1 MDRPSKRIELVRS
14 DSEAAGEREDP
25 GRETPRYNLR
35 ILQAAAR
42 FVRERLGPDELERIA
57 GEAGISPDQ
66 LEGGD
71 CWGTLDQVIRFNESL
86 RATVES
92 DEEYRRAHTYKLKES
107 YGPLRF
113 LLRALSPARV
123 YEMAARHFGA
133 ISTASSGEVETD
145 PGRNRI
151 VARYR
156 SSEPESRLMCLGR
169 QAQSAALPT
178 LWGLPP
184 AHLEER
190 CCICNGDDCCEY
202 ALKIHEARRWLPQL
216 AGAALGAL
224 AAVAAVAAGAQAVP
238 IGVLWAAL
246 PSIGLLVGH
255 LYELRRTNRINF
267 EVGEEIGDEL
277 RRLLRENVDAQREIY
292 ELHQRQREWSLALEK
307 QVAERTGV
315 MREVVSRLRNLKVER
330 QSTLRGISHDLR
342 NPLQTLTATNQL
354 LAEEAL
360 AADEETRGLL
370 EEQRVGIE
378 SLTVMLDD
386 LVQFASAEGGLRLR
400 PETIEIPPLV
410 ESLRRRLRALV
421 QGREIRSSVMSN
433 REAPDRIRMD
443 RMVFDRVI
451 DNLLTN
457 AAKYTSRGSIV
468 VELDGK
474 PGFLT
479 LKVSDTGRGIAKDQV
494 ERIFH
499 PGGSPPELRASR
511 SLGVGLSVVVRLLA
525 QIGGRLEVM
534 SLAGKGTTFWAH
546 FPVEVEAATVQTG
559 AEQPGGEAAVD
570 DPVAEVVTIRRAE
583 GE

>member
-1 MDRPSKRIELVRS
+1 MDSPSKRIELVRS
-14 DSEAAGEREDP
+14 DSEAAGEHEGG
-25 GRETPRYNLR
+25 GRETASYSFR
-35 ILQAAAR
+35 ILQSAAR
-42 FVRERLGPDELERIA
+42 YVKESFGADELERIA
-57 GEAGISPDQ
+57 REAGISADQ
-66 LEGGD
+66 LDGGD
-71 CWGTLDQVIRFNESL
+71 YWGTVEQLNEFNKKL
-86 RATVES
+86 RALVDS

-113 LLRALSPARV
+113 FLRAQAPARV

-133 ISTASSGEVETD
+133 ISTVSSGEVD
-145 PGRNRI
+145 LDSGRNRI
-151 VARYR
+151 VLRYR
-156 SSEPESRLMCLGR
+156 STEPESRLMCISR

-190 CCICNGDDCCEY
+190 CCICNGDDRCEY
-202 ALKIHEARRWLPQL
+202 VLKIYEARRWLPQL

-224 AAVAAVAAGAQAVP
+224 GALAAVAAGAQAVP
-238 IGVLWAAL
+238 VGVLWAAL

-255 LYELRRTNRINF
+255 LYELRRTNKVNF
-267 EVGEEIGDEL
+267 EMGEEIGDEL
-277 RRLLRENVDAQREIY
+277 RRLLREHVGARREIY
-292 ELHQRQREWSLALEK
+292 ELHQRQREWSLELEK
-307 QVAERTGV
+307 QVAERTGA
-315 MREVVSRLRNLKVER
+315 MREVLSRLRNLKVER
-330 QSTLRGISHDLR
+330 QSTLRGFSHDLR

-354 LAEEAL
+354 LTEEA
-360 AADEETRGLL
+360 AGAGEETRALL
-370 EEQRVGIE
+370 EEQRIGIE

-386 LVQFASAEGGLRLR
+386 LVQFASAEGGLRLK
-400 PETIEIPPLV
+400 PKTIEIPPLV
-410 ESLRRRLRALV
+410 DSLRRRLRALV
-421 QGREIRSSVMSN
+421 QGRDIRVSVMSN
-433 REAPDRIRMD
+433 REAPDRIEMD
-443 RMVFDRVI
+443 QMVLDRVV

-479 LKVSDTGRGIAKDQV
+479 LKVSDTGRGIDKNQIEQV
-494 ERIFH
+494 FH

-534 SLAGKGTTFWAH
+534 SLPDKGTTFWAH
-546 FPVEVEAATVQTG
+546 FPVEVEAAVVQTG
-559 AEQPGGEAAVD
+559 AEQPRGEAAAD